1 MAIAILGLCA
11 VVLVLIWRTEKL
23 NSRIEKLE
31 EKQFEMEIVV
41 GHLIRTMEEDNDD

>member
-1 MAIAILGLCA
+1 MAIALLGLCA

-23 NSRIEKLE
+23 KSRIEKLE
-31 EKQFEMEIVV
+31 EEQFGMELAL